1 MTYSLEHNYLS
12 AVGIEHRKR
21 FAQFFTPKPIACFM
35 NNWVLEGGSAR
46 AIFDPAFGLGAF
58 AENAPSDVSFSGIEV
73 DSKIL
78 EYYASSFPGSK
89 AVITHDNYLLRY
101 GDVHENI
108 VCNPPYL
115 KFQKFEQKETVLK
128 QFEKKYGIKLSGY
141 TNIASAFLVKSILE
155 LRPGGRLAYIM
166 PIEFLNTGYGR
177 QIKELLIHRNHLFA
191 IIKIECETEA
201 FPDATTSLCIL
212 LYHSSKR
219 YNDLSFITIHNLEE
233 LEADAIFK
241 TAKLVS
247 YNDLN
252 VDDKWMPFFENSDNN
267 LKVTSCYAAKLS
279 LYGHF
284 SRGIAT
290 GSNGFFVLKKS
301 IIDRL
306 NLPSSECSPCITKS
320 AQITKPIF
328 VQEDFDKLSS
338 ADAPVYLLNVGSKHS
353 RQADEYISFGEKTGV
368 NNGYITRSRTPWYKM
383 EKRLPAPILLN
394 VFSRGGY
401 KVIRNMSN
409 VQSLTSFHCFYPNLF
424 GELRVNALF
433 LYLFSDIGHRIL
445 ASSIRKYGNNL
456 DKFEPNDLNEAIVPS
471 EAFLDSI
478 PSAKI
483 EACYDKLSVGENI
496 EPELNAMFGA
506 LLE

>member
-1 MTYSLEHNYLS
+1 MTNSIEHNYLS

-35 NNWVLEGGSAR
+35 NNWVLGGGSS

-58 AENAPSDVSFSGIEV
+58 AENAPEDVAFSGMEIDTRIIEC
-73 DSKIL
+73 
-78 EYYASSFPGSK
+78 YRSSFPESK
-89 AVITHDNYLLRY
+89 VVITNDNYLLQY
-101 GDVHENI
+101 GDVYDNI

-128 QFEKKYGIKLSGY
+128 HFEKKYGIRLSGY

-177 QIKELLIHRNHLFA
+177 QIKELLIHRKHFFA

-212 LYHSSKR
+212 LYDSSKR
-219 YNDLSFITIHNLEE
+219 YNDLSFITIHRLEE
-233 LEADAIFK
+233 LEEDSLLE
-241 TAKLVS
+241 TARLVS
-247 YNDLN
+247 YNDLRIN
-252 VDDKWMPFFENSDNN
+252 EKWMPLFDKCDDNP
-267 LKVTSCYAAKLS
+267 KVSSRFAARLS

-301 IIDRL
+301 TIDRL
-306 NLPSSECSPCITKS
+306 NLPSNECSPCITKS
-320 AQITKPIF
+320 AQITKTII
-328 VQEDFDKLSS
+328 VQEDFDQLST
-338 ADAPVYLLNVGSKHS
+338 ADAPDNLFTVGSKHY
-353 RQADEYISFGEKTGV
+353 RQAGEYISFGEKTGV
-368 NNGYITRSRTPWYKM
+368 NNGYITRNRTPWYKM

-409 VQSLTSFHCFYPNLF
+409 VQSLTSFHCFYPNMF

-483 EACYDKLSVGENI
+483 EACYRKLAAGEDI
-496 EPELNAMFGA
+496 EPELSVMFQP